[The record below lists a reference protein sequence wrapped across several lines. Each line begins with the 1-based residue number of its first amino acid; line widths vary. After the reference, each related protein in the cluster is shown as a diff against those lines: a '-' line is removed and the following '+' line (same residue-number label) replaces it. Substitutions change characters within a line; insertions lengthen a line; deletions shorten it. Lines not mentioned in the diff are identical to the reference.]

1 MVSKIELKYIIFIFG
16 GLQIVLT
23 YKASHVFLKNDV
35 VMNSTPKFVVE
46 VVCDKTIILS

>member
-1 MVSKIELKYIIFIFG
+1 MVSKIELKYIIFILG
-16 GLQIVLT
+16 GLKIVII
-23 YKASHVFLKNDV
+23 YKVFRIFLLNV